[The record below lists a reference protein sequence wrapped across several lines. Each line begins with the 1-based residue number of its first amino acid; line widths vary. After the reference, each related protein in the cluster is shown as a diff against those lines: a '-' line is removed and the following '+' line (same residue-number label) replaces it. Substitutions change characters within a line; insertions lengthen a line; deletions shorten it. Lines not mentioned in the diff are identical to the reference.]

1 MNFLKVFAKNLS
13 KLVHDFWEDYFYK
26 PELLLAANR
35 SIYFNIS
42 ICISKT
48 HGAGPL
54 VHHSFLPCIT
64 ISREAASRYLFQRG
78 KLSENNYN
86 F

>member
-26 PELLLAANR
+26 PKLLLAANR

-48 HGAGPL
+48 HGARSPRA
-54 VHHSFLPCIT
+54 P
-64 ISREAASRYLFQRG
+64 
-78 KLSENNYN
+78 
-86 F
+86 